1 MKSSLQILSEV
12 FGWVYFFAWSISFY
26 PQIYVNYKLRSVE
39 GYHLDYPFLNFSGY
53 IFYSMCYTVCYFIK
67 DNPFNNYGFGTI
79 KIQDL
84 VFAYHSTVMAT
95 ILGLQCIF
103 YKKGK
108 NKLSPFAKFYALFSW
123 GSAVL
128 VLIISQMLNWIQ
140 PSERFNIILYLGYLK
155 LGISIYKYLPPA
167 YWNYKR
173 KSTEGF
179 SISAILLDFTGGLL
193 SLGQNI
199 VDLVDH
205 DTPVLNP
212 VKFGLGNITII
223 YDVILMIQHYVLY
236 NKKNRK
242 EDYNSLHD
250 ENDSSAKTS
259 QI

>member
-1 MKSSLQILSEV
+1 
-12 FGWVYFFAWSISFY
+12 
-26 PQIYVNYKLRSVE
+26 
-39 GYHLDYPFLNFSGY
+39 
-53 IFYSMCYTVCYFIK
+53 
-67 DNPFNNYGFGTI
+67 
-79 KIQDL
+79 
-84 VFAYHSTVMAT
+84 
-95 ILGLQCIF
+95 
-103 YKKGK
+103 
-108 NKLSPFAKFYALFSW
+108 LFKW
-123 GSAVL
+123 
-128 VLIISQMLNWIQ
+128 
-140 PSERFNIILYLGYLK
+140 K
-155 LGISIYKYLPPA
+155 A

-205 DTPVLNP
+205 GKSIPFSSYINLDTPVLNP